1 MSIDMKS
8 ILSTSLLLATILLV
22 GRVFGLLRETLLAA
36 SFGTSNSSDV
46 AILMM
51 TLPDFLVGILLAGGL
66 SSALV
71 PELAKLE
78 RPQRLSLALKFG
90 GIIMAAFLVIS
101 LVAAFNAEVIVTYMS
116 AGTYYSEET
125 LSDFRISFFAFAFV
139 AATGVAASYLN
150 VSGKFISP
158 NVGSIIF
165 NGSVCV
171 YFLAF
176 VRNEN
181 PVFWLAIFIVIAVL
195 LRFIFVFMFVV
206 PDLIKIKMIPARINP
221 ELFSR
226 FAYGII
232 GYSVLAGS
240 PIIFRSIYAAYGVG
254 YLTWFNFGQ
263 KLFDLPLGLIIAP
276 FSIVLLPKLASLF
289 EKSMTSFNNFIYQGL
304 ISVFAF
310 SLSSTVIGL
319 IFIDMITNIIF
330 NYGKMTTSDIYRI
343 QEIASIL
350 LVALPFCALGQIA
363 ASGLNAQGRA
373 GRFMMNG
380 LISLSIVL
388 GVYSIL
394 ALSFEGLDQKIIL
407 ILFVLFHAILG
418 FANLYSLFSK
428 RLPQWSTLLD
438 VFRLV
443 IVVGTVG
450 LSTLLIKDRYMEGGS
465 LVQEMLLMC
474 LSAAAMIWFN
484 RSVFTRLHRYQVE
497 G

>member
-1 MSIDMKS
+1 VSIDLKS
-8 ILSTSLLLATILLV
+8 ILSTSLLLAAILLV

-36 SFGTSNSSDV
+36 SFGTSNLSDV

-71 PELAKLE
+71 PELAKLQP
-78 RPQRLSLALKFG
+78 PQRLSLALKFG
-90 GIIMAAFLVIS
+90 ALIFAVFLVIS
-101 LVAAFNAEVIVTYMS
+101 LVAGFNAEIIVTYMS
-116 AGTYYSEET
+116 AGTYYSEQT

-171 YFLAF
+171 YFVAF
-176 VRNEN
+176 VQNED
-181 PVFWLAIFIVIAVL
+181 PVFWLAIFLVIAVL
-195 LRFIFVFMFVV
+195 LRFIFVFMFIV
-206 PDLIKIKMIPARINP
+206 PDLIKIRIIPTRINP
-221 ELFSR
+221 RLFSR

-232 GYSVLAGS
+232 GFSILAGS

-254 YLTWFNFGQ
+254 YLTWFNFAQ

-289 EKSMTSFNNFIYQGL
+289 EKSIVLFNKFIYDGL

-310 SLSSTVIGL
+310 SLSSTVIGF
-319 IFIDMITNIIF
+319 IFIDMITNLLF
-330 NYGKMTTSDIYRI
+330 NYGKMTVSDIDRI
-343 QEIASIL
+343 QEIAGIL

-380 LISLSIVL
+380 LIALLTVLGIYFILSLSI
-388 GVYSIL
+388 
-394 ALSFEGLDQKIIL
+394 EGLDQKVIL

-428 RLPQWSTLLD
+428 RLPQWGTLRD
-438 VFRLV
+438 VLRLV
-443 IVVGTVG
+443 IVVGGIG
-450 LSTLLIKDRYMEGGS
+450 LPTFFIKDWYMEDGS
-465 LVQEMLLMC
+465 TVQQMLLMVS
-474 LSAAAMIWFN
+474 SAALMAWFN
-484 RSVFTRLHRYQVE
+484 RSVFTRLQQYQIE
-497 G
+497 T